1 MDPREHFGA
10 LIDREARALT
20 GEPDWRAALRKD
32 AASAFSGA
40 GFPTTRHEDWRYTSV
55 SSIARTPWA
64 LPRDGTGRLTRA
76 HVEGVAFPVYACSLY
91 VLVNGRFS
99 PALSAPRAIAAG
111 VQVRSLA
118 TFLTDAPAWL
128 AEAFGHVAPIDDAPF
143 TALNTALCHDGAV
156 LEIPA
161 GTRLD
166 QPVHI
171 VHLALPGGT
180 DTATFP
186 RTLVMARSGSEA
198 TVIEDHVSLGDGEF
212 FTCAVS
218 EVIVEDGARL
228 DHVKLQR
235 ESLSGRHLG
244 ALHARIGRDA
254 RLVSHVFST
263 GAAMARNELRAT
275 IAGPGGACD
284 LLGLYVASGSQVVAN
299 HTTIDHAAQ
308 DGTSRELYKGIL
320 DGRSRGV
327 FHGRVIVRNEAQRTD
342 AKQSNKNLLLS
353 RDAEVDSKPQLEI
366 SADDVKCSHGATI
379 GRLEDEALFYLRARG
394 IDEAEARRLL
404 LRAFAAEVTG
414 AIRLEPLRQEVEQML
429 LARLHLAEDIE
440 TPR

>member
-1 MDPREHFGA
+1 
-10 LIDREARALT
+10 
-20 GEPDWRAALRKD
+20 
-32 AASAFSGA
+32 
-40 GFPTTRHEDWRYTSV
+40 
-55 SSIARTPWA
+55 
-64 LPRDGTGRLTRA
+64 
-76 HVEGVAFPVYACSLY
+76 
-91 VLVNGRFS
+91 
-99 PALSAPRAIAAG
+99 
-111 VQVRSLA
+111 
-118 TFLTDAPAWL
+118 
-128 AEAFGHVAPIDDAPF
+128 
-143 TALNTALCHDGAV
+143 
-156 LEIPA
+156 
-161 GTRLD
+161 
-166 QPVHI
+166 
-171 VHLALPGGT
+171 
-180 DTATFP
+180 
-186 RTLVMARSGSEA
+186 
-198 TVIEDHVSLGDGEF
+198 
-212 FTCAVS
+212 
-218 EVIVEDGARL
+218 
-228 DHVKLQR
+228 
-235 ESLSGRHLG
+235 
-244 ALHARIGRDA
+244 
-254 RLVSHVFST
+254 
-263 GAAMARNELRAT
+263 MARNELRAT
-275 IAGPGGACD
+275 IAGSGGACD
-284 LLGLYVASGSQVVAN
+284 LLGLYVASGNQVVAN